1 MRRATSCYHVYGRRA
16 VYKGGKICDSKH
28 CKLCMAVGGSW
39 VKCRDA
45 AKFAVRVNGAND
57 DLARPKAVLFALA
70 LISVPIAVFYFLGR
84 RPAQPSSDSEV
95 GADKPK
101 TIDRLLRFASAPW
114 FPLIAALATGI
125 NMFTIIFTGAT
136 VILYLSA
143 ILGNKSRWVY
153 AAVANAAG
161 ATGGTAVLLL
171 LVRERGVGYLNESFP
186 TLLASPA
193 WAKAMAWMNTYGIG
207 GMFM

>member
-1 MRRATSCYHVYGRRA
+1 
-16 VYKGGKICDSKH
+16 
-28 CKLCMAVGGSW
+28 
-39 VKCRDA
+39 
-45 AKFAVRVNGAND
+45 
-57 DLARPKAVLFALA
+57 
-70 LISVPIAVFYFLGR
+70 
-84 RPAQPSSDSEV
+84 
-95 GADKPK
+95 
-101 TIDRLLRFASAPW
+101 
-114 FPLIAALATGI
+114 
-125 NMFTIIFTGAT
+125 
-136 VILYLSA
+136 
-143 ILGNKSRWVY
+143 VY